1 MKFTHL
7 AFILCVLGMSSCSD
21 CGRDDILV
29 EEEITQYRTQL
40 GYFEED
46 IIAPGISEAS
56 QDIELLNNAVESFL
70 IAPTLSNLANVQQS
84 HKNAW
89 ISFQQIS
96 FLRFGPGEFIIP
108 QLNTFPAD
116 AMFLQNAL
124 ENGEYVN
131 PANDEKGLPALD
143 WLLNEANLTADEL
156 LTAFTNETTG
166 ASRMNVLSVCSN
178 ELVANITAL
187 ESAWQSNYAEEFRSN
202 GGAFAGAGMS
212 LYINS
217 FVQDYELLKRDKVA
231 LPLGLLTLDI
241 PLPDKVEAYHG
252 GYSVEL
258 ALQHLTSLR
267 KSIDG
272 FEGRGLKALLD
283 ELGAYHDG
291 SQMDLSDAILTAIQE
306 AQTALEQVPDPLS
319 DTIDVNPQ
327 IVQEAYDEL
336 QEVVVL
342 LKVDLPSA
350 LGISITFTDN
360 DGD

>member
-1 MKFTHL
+1 MKFNNLTFLLL
-7 AFILCVLGMSSCSD
+7 ALFMSSCTD
-21 CGRDDILV
+21 CGREDELF
-29 EEEITQYRTQL
+29 EEEITLYRTQL

-46 IIAPGISEAS
+46 IITPGIAS
-56 QDIELLNNAVESFL
+56 AREEITLLQEAVESFMVS
-70 IAPTLSNLANVQQS
+70 PSLSELENVQLKHQD
-84 HKNAW
+84 AW
-89 ISFQQIS
+89 LAFQEISM
-96 FLRFGPGEFIIP
+96 LRFGPGEFIIP

-124 ENGEYVN
+124 ETGEYVN

-291 SQMDLSDAILTAIQE
+291 AQMDLSDAILTAIQE